1 MATLPPPYDPTVK
14 ESFSYTTVVKRWPV
28 IITNLI
34 DCVYKANHELAVTS
48 TTSVTDEL
56 VKKKIEEGKAIIE
69 TASKL
74 KYEMGRDKAL
84 TLSPRSS
91 FGFAFRKAETEADVE
106 TFELMTPIPDDGGP
120 HVELYNTELEKLSA
134 NGKGNWF
141 TAPWLYAECYLYRLI
156 RTWFSL
162 TEHWTQFDPF
172 LVLKEDTFK
181 GSGAAVYQLA
191 LTMTEIDAEAEKGSL
206 EKDLA
211 RLEVLFDEM
220 IQMCFWGNATDLSLL
235 TTLSTGDIEKLQT
248 VGKEAQAAS
257 RKYILRDDI
266 DTAWQHL
273 KTLDN
278 ARLDIVLDNS
288 GFEYFTDLILADFL
302 VTHTGFI
309 NSVVFHP
316 KDIPWFVSDVTPP
329 DVRALLSAISDPSSS
344 TGSSQP
350 YFTTPPPSPA
360 HLSALHKLHYRWLKY
375 FENGTFRVNGAPGL
389 DGGLSGGVGEETR
402 KRDGGME
409 FWTRYGNYRE
419 LVEVEGMAGLEG
431 SGLVIFKGDLNYRK
445 LTGDVQWPAGTTF
458 EEAMGPLAGKLPIL
472 SLRTNKADVI
482 AGLPKELVEK
492 MDSDPETS
500 GWRTN
505 GRWGVITFI
514 PKA

>member
-34 DCVYKANHELAVTS
+34 DCVYNANHDLTVTS
-48 TTSVTDEL
+48 TTSVTEDL

-74 KYEMGRDKAL
+74 N
-84 TLSPRSS
+84 
-91 FGFAFRKAETEADVE
+91 
-106 TFELMTPIPDDGGP
+106 PIPDDGGP

-134 NGKGNWF
+134 NGKGTWF

-172 LVLKEDTFK
+172 FILKEDTFK

-191 LTMTEIDAEAEKGSL
+191 LTMAEIDAEAEKGSL

-257 RKYILRDDI
+257 RKFILRDDI
-266 DTAWQHL
+266 DAAWQHL
-273 KTLDN
+273 KSLSN
-278 ARLDIVLDNS
+278 ARLDFVLDN
-288 GFEYFTDLILADFL
+288 
-302 VTHTGFI
+302 
-309 NSVVFHP
+309 
-316 KDIPWFVSDVTPP
+316 
-329 DVRALLSAISDPSSS
+329 
-344 TGSSQP
+344 
-350 YFTTPPPSPA
+350 
-360 HLSALHKLHYRWLKY
+360 
-375 FENGTFRVNGAPGL
+375 
-389 DGGLSGGVGEETR
+389 
-402 KRDGGME
+402 
-409 FWTRYGNYRE
+409 
-419 LVEVEGMAGLEG
+419 
-431 SGLVIFKGDLNYRK
+431 
-445 LTGDVQWPAGTTF
+445 
-458 EEAMGPLAGKLPIL
+458 
-472 SLRTNKADVI
+472 
-482 AGLPKELVEK
+482 
-492 MDSDPETS
+492 
-500 GWRTN
+500 
-505 GRWGVITFI
+505 
-514 PKA
+514 